1 MSMRSVYIYKGI
13 VYMLVYI
20 YLIVVSNVLVYKYVD
35 LYVNY
40 F

>member
-1 MSMRSVYIYKGI
+1 MYSVYLYKGI

-20 YLIVVSNVLVYKYVD
+20 YLIVVSNVLVYIYID
-35 LYVNY
+35 LYVHY